1 MRLPLPPWKPNAA
14 MQRAAQQALE
24 WRAELPPSRR
34 GMTAR
39 GLGMARLI
47 ARGGP
52 LQLDDVRAIY
62 EYFPRHEVDREAVG
76 YRRGE
81 PGYPSKG
88 RQAWQGWGGDTAR
101 AWARRI
107 LEQYDEAYIARSDAR
122 AARRGRT

>member
-1 MRLPLPPWKPNAA
+1 MPPFRPNEDMR
-14 MQRAAQQALE
+14 RAAQRALDV
-24 WRAELPPSRR
+24 RDDLPPSRR

-62 EYFPRHEVDREAVG
+62 EYFPRHEVDRQAQG
-76 YRRGE
+76 FRRNE

-88 RQAWQGWGGDTAR
+88 RQAWDGWGGDSAR

-107 LEQYDEAYIARSDAR
+107 LAEYDEAYIARSDAR
-122 AARRGRT
+122 ARRREGRP

>member
-1 MRLPLPPWKPNAA
+1 MPPFRPTDDMR
-14 MQRAAQQALE
+14 RAAQRALDV
-24 WRAELPPSRR
+24 RDELPPSRR

-52 LQLDDVRAIY
+52 LQFADVRAIF
-62 EYFPRHEVDREAVG
+62 EYFPRHEVDKQAQG
-76 YRRGE
+76 FRRGE

-88 RQAWQGWGGDTAR
+88 RQAWDGWGGDSAR

-107 LEQYDEAYIARSDAR
+107 LAEYDEAYIARSDAR
-122 AARRGRT
+122 ARRREGRP

>member
-1 MRLPLPPWKPNAA
+1 MS
-14 MQRAAQQALE
+14 QAAQQALD

-52 LQLDDVRAIY
+52 MRLADVRAAY

-88 RQAWQGWGGDTAR
+88 RQAWQAWGGDTAR
-101 AWARRI
+101 AWARDI
-107 LEQYDEAYIARSDAR
+107 LERYDEAYIARSDAR
-122 AARRGRT
+122 ARRKDRAQ